1 MKRLLQFINNML
13 SSDKPESAKRTI
25 GSIGMIVC
33 LFIAIWCTLRVIQ
46 APEYAYA
53 ILYACTGLLGL
64 DAVKEIFKKK

>member
-1 MKRLLQFINNML
+1 MKKLLQFISNML

-33 LFIAIWCTLRVIQ
+33 FFIAIWCTLRAIQ
-46 APEYAYA
+46 APEFAYA
-53 ILYACTGLLGL
+53 LLTASAALLGL